1 MKPVT
6 VFYAGQI
13 IWEGDAGKEFVAFRT
28 DVDPEIY
35 NGAWVYRKTPNLFAS
50 NNPWY
55 RMDSTPA
62 LEVDVPKDIRTIVLL
77 LQ

>member
-13 IWEGDAGKEFVAFRT
+13 IWEGDPGNDFVAFRT
-28 DVDPEIY
+28 KADPEIY
-35 NGAWVYRKTPNLFAS
+35 NGAWVYRKLPNSFLG

-62 LEVDVPKDIRTIVLL
+62 LEEDVPKDIRTIVLL

>member
-13 IWEGDAGKEFVAFRT
+13 IWEGDAGKEFVNFRT
-28 DVDPEIY
+28 VAEPEIY
-35 NGAWVYRKTPNLFAS
+35 NGAWVYRKWPDSLART
-50 NNPWY
+50 NPWY

-62 LEVDVPKDIRTIVLL
+62 LEEDVPKDIRTLVLL